1 MTAFL
6 SLGRMLNDFATL
18 AEKSLLAIDA
28 ARSAG
33 QKVVGIYCI
42 FAPTELIRAAGAIP
56 VGLCGKKNE
65 PIAAAEVELPA
76 NLCPLIKASYGYAIT
91 GTCPYFLAADAVVG
105 ETTCDGKK
113 KMYEALGRL
122 KPMHVMHL
130 PHGPNRRLAQNFWRS
145 EIDSLVDFLQDLT
158 GHSISD
164 DALRAQIQIHN
175 RVRRL
180 MRRLHSVNAARIPPA
195 VSGSALLPVVEA
207 KNYWPDLDDYAQR
220 LERLIE
226 TIDTFS
232 PLPSKAYDERVR
244 ILLTGTPL
252 GKGSDK
258 VLTLLEDSGAV
269 VVGMEN
275 CTDLKPA
282 WSEVDET
289 DADPL
294 NAITQHYLSLPCA
307 CMTPNNDRLVLI
319 DDMIERYH
327 VNGVVD
333 LTWQACHTY
342 MIEATTVR
350 RHIEDA
356 HQLPVLHLSTDYGE
370 SDTESLRT
378 RIEAF
383 LELI

>member
-1 MTAFL
+1 MTNSL
-6 SLGRMLNDFATL
+6 SLDRMLNDFATL
-18 AEKSLLAIDA
+18 SEKSLLAINTA
-28 ARSAG
+28 QSTG

-42 FAPTELIRAAGAIP
+42 FAPTEIIRAAGAIP
-56 VGLCGKKNE
+56 VGLCGKRNE

-91 GTCPYFLAADAVVG
+91 GTCPYFSAADAVVG

-130 PHGPNRRLAQNFWRS
+130 PHGPHRAHAQMFWRL
-145 EIDSLVDFLQDLT
+145 EIDSLVEFLQDLT
-158 GHSISD
+158 GRSITD
-164 DALRAQIQIHN
+164 DALRAQIRIHN
-175 RVRRL
+175 RIRRL
-180 MRRLHSVNAARIPPA
+180 MRRLHAVNAAKIPPA
-195 VSGSALLPVVEA
+195 VSGTALLPVVEA
-207 KNYWPDLDDYAQR
+207 KNYWPDLHDYAQR

-226 TIDTFS
+226 TIAAASRPQAETSDNR
-232 PLPSKAYDERVR
+232 AR

-289 DADPL
+289 DVDPL
-294 NAITQHYLSLPCA
+294 NAIARHYLSLPCA
-307 CMTPNNDRLVLI
+307 CMTPNNDRLALL
-319 DDMIERYH
+319 DDMIEQYQA
-327 VNGVVD
+327 NGIVD
-333 LTWQACHTY
+333 LTWHACHTY
-342 MIEATTVR
+342 MIESATVR
-350 RHIEDA
+350 SHIEDR

-370 SDTESLRT
+370 SDKESLRT

>member
-1 MTAFL
+1 MTASL
-6 SLGRMLNDFATL
+6 SLDQMLDDFATL

-28 ARSAG
+28 AKSAG

-42 FAPTELIRAAGAIP
+42 FAPTEIIRAAGALP

-122 KPMHVMHL
+122 KPLHVMHL
-130 PHGPNRRLAQNFWRS
+130 PHGADRAQAQNFWRS
-145 EIDSLVDFLQDLT
+145 EIDSLMDFLQDFT
-158 GHSISD
+158 GLRITD
-164 DALRAQIQIHN
+164 DALREQIRIHN

-180 MRRLHSVNAARIPPA
+180 MRSLHAANAAKIPPA
-195 VSGSALLPVVEA
+195 VSGAALLPVVEA
-207 KNYWPDLDDYAQR
+207 KSYWPDLNDYAQR

-226 TIDTFS
+226 AIETLSSPSPKTYDTR
-232 PLPSKAYDERVR
+232 AR

-258 VLTLLEDSGAV
+258 VLNLIEDSGAV

-289 DADPL
+289 DGDPL
-294 NAITQHYLSLPCA
+294 NAITRHYLSLPCA
-307 CMTPNNDRLVLI
+307 CMTPNSDRLALL
-319 DDMIERYH
+319 DDMIKLYH
-327 VNGVVD
+327 VNGIVD
-333 LTWQACHTY
+333 LTWHACHTY

-350 RHIEDA
+350 RYIEDR

-370 SDTESLRT
+370 SDKESLRT